1 MKRGLI
7 ETLQIAYALALTEAK
22 TAADTAEGIRAVL
35 RNAHGFEEPVPA
47 EEPKAE
53 RPGSALDAAIDECQR
68 TAARRAKET
77 DTKKAVKAAAKPCGM
92 GGLCVICGAS
102 YEKKHSTQKACSP
115 ECVAEKNRRYAAE
128 KYAKAHPGSTARGK
142 APAAANKAPAAA
154 PAPVSRVDRIK
165 AAAARVDGMP
175 QSVLDAAAEA
185 AASEAL

>member
-35 RNAHGFEEPVPA
+35 LNAHGFEEPAPA
-47 EEPKAE
+47 DQPKVE
-53 RPGSALDAAIDECQR
+53 RPGAAFDAALDEAHR

-77 DTKKAVKAAAKPCGM
+77 AAQKPVKAA
-92 GGLCVICGAS
+92 
-102 YEKKHSTQKACSP
+102 KAARQADAPALRTCP
-115 ECVAEKNRRYAAE
+115 HCDALYTPKRKDQTNCLAPACRKLAQ
-128 KYAKAHPGSTARGK
+128 AKAKAEWEAMRAK
-142 APAAANKAPAAA
+142 APAAANKATAAA